1 MANKK
6 PYKVALVA
14 NSTWNFF
21 NFRLNIIRSLKER
34 GFEVV
39 LISPPDQ
46 YLSHLLEEVD
56 VRHIPLDNLNRKSVN
71 PFGEMALYRE
81 FKRIYKN
88 EAPDLIIHYTIKPNI
103 YGNMAAQKLGI
114 RSICVITGLGYVFL
128 HDNIYNHVAKKLY
141 KKSLHKAGLVVF
153 ENEEDKDLF
162 VQLELVPTD
171 KTAVV
176 NGCGINLEY
185 FKPIHN
191 PEKIGSKTIFT
202 FIARLILD
210 KGIMEFIEA
219 AKSVRSRY
227 PDVEFWVAGEIDEG
241 NPTSISHEKLY
252 EWVESGIIKYF
263 GHVKDVRP
271 IIAKSDCI
279 VLPSY
284 REAMARTLTEAL
296 AMEKPVISCDT
307 SGCRTIVDDGVNGF
321 LVPVKDVDA
330 LVHAFETF
338 KLLPNDSR
346 SQMGKKGREKAIS
359 VFDEEIVTSQF
370 IELIDGLNAH
380 AG

>member
-1 MANKK
+1 MAK
-6 PYKVALVA
+6 
-14 NSTWNFF
+14 
-21 NFRLNIIRSLKER
+21 R
-34 GFEVV
+34 
-39 LISPPDQ
+39 
-46 YLSHLLEEVD
+46 
-56 VRHIPLDNLNRKSVN
+56 
-71 PFGEMALYRE
+71 LYR
-81 FKRIYKN
+81 
-88 EAPDLIIHYTIKPNI
+88 
-103 YGNMAAQKLGI
+103 
-114 RSICVITGLGYVFL
+114 
-128 HDNIYNHVAKKLY
+128 
-141 KKSLHKAGLVVF
+141 KSLHKADLVVF
-153 ENEEDKDLF
+153 ENAEDKDLF
-162 VQLELVPTD
+162 VQLALAPAE
-171 KTAVV
+171 KTSVV

-185 FKPIHN
+185 FKPISY
-191 PEKIGSKTIFT
+191 PEKSSAKTIFT

-241 NPTSISHEKLY
+241 NPTSISHETLY
-252 EWVESGIIKYF
+252 EWVESGVIKYF
-263 GHVKDVRP
+263 GHVRDVRP

-307 SGCRTIVDDGVNGF
+307 GGCRTIVDDGVNGY

-338 KLLPNDSR
+338 KLLPEISR
-346 SQMGKKGREKAIS
+346 EKMGKSGREKAIS
-359 VFDEEIVTSQF
+359 EFDEEIVTSQF
-370 IELIDGLNAH
+370 IKLIDGLNAH

>member
-1 MANKK
+1 M

-34 GFEVV
+34 GYEVV

-46 YLSHLLEEVD
+46 YLAHLLEVVEVK
-56 VRHIPLDNLNRKSVN
+56 HIPLNSLDRKSVN

-81 FKRIYKN
+81 FKRIYRN
-88 EAPDLIIHYTIKPNI
+88 EAPDLILHYTIKPNI
-103 YGNMAAQKLGI
+103 YGNMAAKKLGI
-114 RSICVITGLGYVFL
+114 HSICVITGLGYVFL
-128 HDNIYNHVAKKLY
+128 HDNIYNSVAKRLY
-141 KKSLHKAGLVVF
+141 RKSLHKADLVVF
-153 ENEEDKDLF
+153 ENAEDKDLF
-162 VQLELVPTD
+162 VQLALAPAE
-171 KTAVV
+171 KTSVV

-185 FKPIHN
+185 FKPISY
-191 PEKIGSKTIFT
+191 PEKSSAKTVFT

-227 PDVEFWVAGEIDEG
+227 PYVEFWVAGEIDEG
-241 NPTSISHEKLY
+241 NPTSISHETLY
-252 EWVESGIIKYF
+252 EWVESGVIKYF
-263 GHVKDVRP
+263 GHVRDVRP

-307 SGCRTIVDDGVNGF
+307 GGCRTIVDDGVNGY

-338 KLLPNDSR
+338 KLLPEISR
-346 SQMGKKGREKAIS
+346 EKMGKSGREKAIS
-359 VFDEEIVTSQF
+359 EFDEEIVTSQF
-370 IELIDGLNAH
+370 IKLIDGLNAH